1 MIRMRKKQSTS
12 ILNMALIIVYLIFVT
27 ISYNTVYAGVS
38 DYKDIKG
45 HWGEEYLNDLID
57 KEYIK
62 GVNVNG
68 ELLVQPNRNITRAEF
83 LAILMRTGDY
93 EINSAGLVSFS
104 DVKDKA
110 WFKESIDKAASNGIT
125 GGYPDGTFKPN
136 NQISRAEIASLI
148 ARIGKFEL
156 NETAETDSFKDI
168 KSSKWYY
175 KSVIMAKQN
184 GIIGGYPDGSFK
196 PDGKATRAEVATM
209 IFKYLKH
216 LNGDSTPSSSSSETP
231 VSTSTPTPTSKVIS
245 IPTNIV
251 PGTEPDPT
259 LPPELRGEPEHEITK
274 IYAFDINN
282 QNRSEIL
289 YAINY
294 VNLNNL
300 GKFNVKI
307 TFDPSK
313 LGVINVFEGTA
324 KDSQFIVANG
334 NIDLS
339 NAASG
344 QIIISSND
352 NSDITFTDGSLF
364 IVKFKVLSGASG
376 TTDIKI
382 SGVETDKPEL
392 YKVNG
397 DKIPDIEVK
406 NGSITF

>member
-1 MIRMRKKQSTS
+1 MIRMRKNQSTS
-12 ILNMALIIVYLIFVT
+12 ILSMALLIIYLVFVT

-45 HWGEEYLNDLID
+45 HWAEEYLNDLID
-57 KEYIK
+57 KDYIK

-68 ELLVQPNRNITRAEF
+68 EILVQPNRNITRAEF

-93 EINSAGLVSFS
+93 EVNSAGLVSFS
-104 DVKDKA
+104 DVKSKA
-110 WFKESIDKAASNGIT
+110 WYKESIDKAASNGIT

-148 ARIGKFEL
+148 ARIGNFQL
-156 NETAETDSFKDI
+156 NETAETDSFNDI

-209 IFKYLKH
+209 IYKYLKH
-216 LNGDSTPSSSSSETP
+216 LNGESTPSSSSSETP
-231 VSTSTPTPTSKVIS
+231 ASTPTPTSKVIS
-245 IPTNIV
+245 MPTSIV
-251 PGTEPDPT
+251 PGTQPDPT
-259 LPPELRGEPEHEITK
+259 LPPELRGESEHDIAK
-274 IYAFDINN
+274 IYAYDINS

-289 YAINY
+289 YTINY
-294 VNLNNL
+294 VNLKDL

-324 KDSQFIVANG
+324 KDSKFIVANG

-339 NAASG
+339 NAANG
-344 QIIISSND
+344 QIIVSSND
-352 NSDITFTDGSLF
+352 NSDIAFTDGSLF

-376 TTDIKI
+376 ITDIKI
-382 SGVETDKPEL
+382 SGVDTDKPEL

-397 DKIPDIEVK
+397 DKIQDIEIK

>member
-1 MIRMRKKQSTS
+1 MIRMKKNHNAS
-12 ILNMALIIVYLIFVT
+12 ILSMALLIIYLVFIAV
-27 ISYNTVYAGVS
+27 SYNTVYAGDS

-45 HWGEEYLNDLID
+45 HWAEDYLSDLID
-57 KEYIK
+57 KSYIK
-62 GVNVNG
+62 GVKVKG

-83 LAILMRTGDY
+83 LTILMRTGDY
-93 EINSAGLVSFS
+93 EINPAGLVSFS
-104 DVKDKA
+104 DVKEKA

-148 ARIGKFEL
+148 ARIGQFEL
-156 NETAETDSFKDI
+156 KETSETDTFKDI

-175 KSVIMAKQN
+175 NSVIMAKQN

-209 IFKYLKH
+209 IFNYLKH
-216 LNGDSTPSSSSSETP
+216 LKGDSTPSSTLETA
-231 VSTSTPTPTSKVIS
+231 VSTPTPTSKVIS
-245 IPTNIV
+245 MPTSIV

-259 LPPELRGEPEHEITK
+259 LPPELRGEPERDITK
-274 IYAFDINN
+274 IYAYDIKGL
-282 QNRSEIL
+282 NRSEIL
-289 YAINY
+289 YSINY
-294 VNLNNL
+294 INLHDL
-300 GKFNVKI
+300 GKFSVKI

-313 LGVINVFEGTA
+313 LAVSNVFEGTA
-324 KDSQFIVANG
+324 KDSKFIVANG

-339 NAASG
+339 NAANG

-352 NSDITFTDGSLF
+352 NSDIAFTDGSLF
-364 IVKFKVLSGASG
+364 IIKFKVLPDASG

-382 SGVETDKPEL
+382 SGIDTEKPEF
-392 YKVNG
+392 YKING
-397 DKIPDIEVK
+397 DKIQDIEIQ